1 MTISRSLFFVGLA
14 FLWPS
19 WANPEA
25 QKLDS
30 SATSVEQQVLSLN
43 FTNNRQHLAAS
54 MGQQIEITLG
64 TVGPKQYGTPQVSSP
79 AIRLESIALDWPPN
93 PGGPTFI
100 YIFEA
105 AAEGEARVQVPIINS
120 DDPDLTKQLTFAV
133 TIRVGMADK
142 NSTALRAS
150 MTPDQANT
158 ELWNNASTNMHND
171 VRQSFVPSLP
181 MLTGVEVEL
190 IVINPGATSD
200 DVTMTLM
207 NAEGVV
213 LALVSKAVP
222 VDDCSHV
229 LFLLPKGGLPV
240 SPGQAYSIGLSSDGV
255 VFGWKYVVGGYAK
268 GAASWNGKPLLRDI
282 CSTFLFRTFGA
293 S

>member
-1 MTISRSLFFVGLA
+1 MTILRSLFVVGLA

-19 WANPEA
+19 WANAEA
-25 QKLDS
+25 QKLDGS
-30 SATSVEQQVLSLN
+30 PTSVEQQVLSLN
-43 FTNNRQHLAAS
+43 FTNDGQHLAAS
-54 MGQQIEITLG
+54 VGQQIEITLG
-64 TVGPKQYGTPQVSSP
+64 TISGPQYGEPQVSST
-79 AIRLESIALDWPPN
+79 AIRLESTALDWPPN
-93 PGGPTFI
+93 PGGTTFI

-105 AAEGEARVQVPIINS
+105 AAEGEAQVRVPIINS
-120 DDPDLTKQLTFAV
+120 ENPDLTKQLTFAV
-133 TIRVGMADK
+133 TIRVETADK

-158 ELWNNASTNMHND
+158 EPWKNASTNMHND

-181 MLTGVEVEL
+181 RLIGVEVEL
-190 IVINPGATSD
+190 MVINPGAASD

-207 NAEGVV
+207 NAEGEV

-240 SPGQAYSIGLSSDGV
+240 SPGAGLQH
-255 VFGWKYVVGGYAK
+255 
-268 GAASWNGKPLLRDI
+268 
-282 CSTFLFRTFGA
+282 RTDE
-293 S
+293 